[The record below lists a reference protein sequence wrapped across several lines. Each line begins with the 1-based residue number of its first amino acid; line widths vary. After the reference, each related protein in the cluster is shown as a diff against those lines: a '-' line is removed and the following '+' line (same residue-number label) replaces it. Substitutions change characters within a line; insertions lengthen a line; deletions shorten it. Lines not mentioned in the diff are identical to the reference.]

1 MEKENQKQKEII
13 KYLIGKNKKIQKR
26 KNEYK
31 LQNKDMEKNLE
42 KVNNQNEALL
52 VENTEVWKKNV
63 EITKDLEDEKKV
75 NEKLKK
81 KEEEFKEKE
90 KIMQKRIEELQN
102 ELDR

>member
-13 KYLIGKNKKIQKR
+13 KYLIGQNKKIQKR

-42 KVNNQNEALL
+42 KVNNRNEALL
-52 VENTEVWKKNV
+52 VENTKVWKTNV
-63 EITKDLEDEKKV
+63 EITKDLADEKKV

-81 KEEEFKEKE
+81 K
-90 KIMQKRIEELQN
+90 
-102 ELDR
+102 

>member
-52 VENTEVWKKNV
+52 VENTKVWKTNV
-63 EITKDLEDEKKV
+63 EITKDL
-75 NEKLKK
+75 KK
-81 KEEEFKEKE
+81 KEEEYKEKE
-90 KIMQKRIEELQN
+90 KLMQKRIEELQK
-102 ELDR
+102 E

>member
-52 VENTEVWKKNV
+52 VENTKVWKTNV
-63 EITKDLEDEKKV
+63 EITKDL
-75 NEKLKK
+75 KK
-81 KEEEFKEKE
+81 KRR
-90 KIMQKRIEELQN
+90 RI
-102 ELDR
+102 

>member
-13 KYLIGKNKKIQKR
+13 KYLIGKNQKIQKR

-52 VENTEVWKKNV
+52 VENTKVWKTNV
-63 EITKDLEDEKKV
+63 EITKDL
-75 NEKLKK
+75 KK
-81 KEEEFKEKE
+81 KRR
-90 KIMQKRIEELQN
+90 RI
-102 ELDR
+102 